1 MKKVNV
7 AASDLYPLV
16 HALLAS
22 SGMKAAAAALQKEAK
37 LVRACPLFMCV
48 LYDRLRCSRGL
59 WWLALNGMKTD
70 QLCVAYAVV
79 VFVLCRT

>member
-1 MKKVNV
+1 MAVKKVNV

-37 LVRACPLFMCV
+37 LVHACVCAERWMEL
-48 LYDRLRCSRGL
+48 
-59 WWLALNGMKTD
+59 LASSCCLS
-70 QLCVAYAVV
+70 
-79 VFVLCRT
+79 

>member
-1 MKKVNV
+1 MAVKKVNV

-37 LVRACPLFMCV
+37 LVRL
-48 LYDRLRCSRGL
+48 RLC
-59 WWLALNGMKTD
+59 WTID
-70 QLCVAYAVV
+70 
-79 VFVLCRT
+79 